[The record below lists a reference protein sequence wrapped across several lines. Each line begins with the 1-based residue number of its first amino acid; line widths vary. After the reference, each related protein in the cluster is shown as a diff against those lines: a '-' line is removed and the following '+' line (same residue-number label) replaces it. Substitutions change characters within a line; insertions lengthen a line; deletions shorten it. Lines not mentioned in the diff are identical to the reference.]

1 MSDPRPKLTRRRGA
15 CEECRQKKVRCN
27 GANPCNHCQ
36 QNGSPCKYNLR
47 RSRRCLQ
54 EKNTQTVGE
63 HVFTTTQPYAVNGGT
78 MPGPSNLSSYSEAV
92 IGQTTQQPANHVD
105 IPFDKSHF
113 SQFVPDNVH
122 PYPSLDLSDEMIQET
137 GQPKNIGISPM
148 LNWLDWGY
156 DQNLHQHS
164 TAQSCDLLEAEAG
177 NGTAEYTLAL
187 LYGRIVVDK
196 AEGTSGF
203 GSEQSSHEE
212 AHSKYVHYTVYKY
225 LANPFEESFKE
236 LEGPSLFIKEQ
247 DVMQIQEHF
256 VHPEKPPIDV
266 SDMSLLMVSL
276 AWGALLD
283 PEVSSV
289 SQVALLDA
297 VLEISTMLL
306 HQNRSV
312 RQFLALV
319 AAVQKTGSENLPALI
334 LGSVSTVASLN
345 LHLEPIL
352 RRNCVS
358 EEQVIQAKRAL
369 WVLYCID
376 KSRALRWQTFS
387 LVDKGSLPTMSLRDD
402 TLQSDIPTVPSL
414 QWLEVRCQYSRICSD
429 ILQLRVNA
437 DKERS
442 KDGASHR
449 RLLQDLMSPVFL
461 RDVAAPNI
469 YMQACRL
476 VRLWE
481 IKAKCAAGRPF
492 DASGDIFKAA
502 LDAVFGFA
510 FGPSW
515 QHSAMQPLI
524 DAITHISVDHGAPD
538 SPASF
543 PEGTQDEVVTATL
556 SLVAAVEKVQGS
568 LSMKLTWLL
577 LSLTPT
583 LRRARRVRERYIT
596 DAIRE
601 AIAHVIRTS
610 ETHTQPLVTS
620 AVEHMVVREQRLA
633 DEAGRRPDFFSS
645 AMRGELFGF
654 IVGGHDTTSTTVA
667 WGVKYLADHI
677 PVQERFRTALYAAG
691 SQAKTEGR
699 CPSADEI
706 LALRVPYL
714 DAVIEE
720 ILRCGGTTP
729 ALDREAMVD
738 TQILGRHIPK
748 GTTVLLLTQ
757 GPSIRSPPFRVDER
771 LRSETYSSRANSTV
785 HGRSWADHNAEVF
798 DPDRWLVRSQDKNGQ
813 DEESFDG
820 TSGPTL
826 AFGLGPRGCWGR
838 RLAYVE
844 LRLYLVLIVWNFHL
858 SPCPPE
864 LSSYSSIAG
873 ITSKPRQCYVRLTRV
888 DL

>member
-1 MSDPRPKLTRRRGA
+1 
-15 CEECRQKKVRCN
+15 V
-27 GANPCNHCQ
+27 
-36 QNGSPCKYNLR
+36 
-47 RSRRCLQ
+47 
-54 EKNTQTVGE
+54 V
-63 HVFTTTQPYAVNGGT
+63 
-78 MPGPSNLSSYSEAV
+78 
-92 IGQTTQQPANHVD
+92 
-105 IPFDKSHF
+105 
-113 SQFVPDNVH
+113 
-122 PYPSLDLSDEMIQET
+122 LSD
-137 GQPKNIGISPM
+137 
-148 LNWLDWGY
+148 
-156 DQNLHQHS
+156 
-164 TAQSCDLLEAEAG
+164 
-177 NGTAEYTLAL
+177 
-187 LYGRIVVDK
+187 
-196 AEGTSGF
+196 
-203 GSEQSSHEE
+203 
-212 AHSKYVHYTVYKY
+212 
-225 LANPFEESFKE
+225 
-236 LEGPSLFIKEQ
+236 
-247 DVMQIQEHF
+247 DVF
-256 VHPEKPPIDV
+256 R
-266 SDMSLLMVSL
+266 
-276 AWGALLD
+276 G
-283 PEVSSV
+283 
-289 SQVALLDA
+289 
-297 VLEISTMLL
+297 
-306 HQNRSV
+306 
-312 RQFLALV
+312 
-319 AAVQKTGSENLPALI
+319 
-334 LGSVSTVASLN
+334 
-345 LHLEPIL
+345 
-352 RRNCVS
+352 
-358 EEQVIQAKRAL
+358 
-369 WVLYCID
+369 
-376 KSRALRWQTFS
+376 
-387 LVDKGSLPTMSLRDD
+387 
-402 TLQSDIPTVPSL
+402 
-414 QWLEVRCQYSRICSD
+414 
-429 ILQLRVNA
+429 
-437 DKERS
+437 
-442 KDGASHR
+442 HR

-510 FGPSW
+510 FGLSW

-873 ITSKPRQCYVRLTRV
+873 ITSKPRQCYKPKVIDGIFTYYDGPKPQVDDTSMLWGNNKHLITKTEPVLDLRSLPKPLSEYNHDEDGIQILHKPDISVLKGNLYDHNYVQNHYRQDLGKFIKEKLGLRYCILWGHLVRDVPREVHTKVGEKQVAYPTASGTTAFHLAHVDFSPAGSRAFLRSAGTPDYFKILNNAYIPEEDRV
-888 DL
+888 GFFALRGKIIAAEEAAMRKAGIDPEAEKDGQGGHWDWDGSGYDGPRYGVATLWQPLDEVKRDPVAFSLSLDRDLKYTGLRRKYHQLGHESMGEFYFENMLVHPEPRQQWAYIGNQKPEEILFMKFYDTNALESDGNTKSMRVHGAFHVPGTESLPPRRSIETKLFFMYEN

>member
-15 CEECRQKKVRCN
+15 CEECRQKK
-27 GANPCNHCQ
+27 

-92 IGQTTQQPANHVD
+92 IGQTTQQPANYVD

-137 GQPKNIGISPM
+137 GQPKNIEPGHQASSLQNQISYNNTTRNSSPM

-164 TAQSCDLLEAEAG
+164 TAQSCDLLKAEAG

-187 LYGRIVVDK
+187 LYRRIVVDE
-196 AEGTSGF
+196 AEAKPPLNRQMHSVTILF
-203 GSEQSSHEE
+203 QNICQGSRRKQAVLEKVKRLLSPDHQTCLSDLLRKVDSSREHQGLDLNNLPMR
-212 AHSKYVHYTVYKY
+212 KLIQK
-225 LANPFEESFKE
+225 SFKE

-283 PEVSSV
+283 PEKF
-289 SQVALLDA
+289 QLCYFTKIVASL
-297 VLEISTMLL
+297 S
-306 HQNRSV
+306 
-312 RQFLALV
+312 LAE
-319 AAVQKTGSENLPALI
+319 KTGSENLPALI

-442 KDGASHR
+442 KDGASTSLALSTALEGWY
-449 RLLQDLMSPVFL
+449 RLASTNQVMLSLEKSIAARIKLQISYYYHEAKLQLTSVNLVGSQSSFPVGSGEWTKAFK
-461 RDVAAPNI
+461 RSA
-469 YMQACRL
+469 
-476 VRLWE
+476 WE
-481 IKAKCAAGRPF
+481 IITSFSMLLSEHPLQEYNHLFINKLALC
-492 DASGDIFKAA
+492 SLA
-502 LDAVFGFA
+502 LDILLESDQGCEKEGRALLSIVAGYFARVGIVFA
-510 FGPSW
+510 QS
-515 QHSAMQPLI
+515 
-524 DAITHISVDHGAPD
+524 SV
-538 SPASF
+538 F
-543 PEGTQDEVVTATL
+543 EEVS
-556 SLVAAVEKVQGS
+556 SLV
-568 LSMKLTWLL
+568 
-577 LSLTPT
+577 
-583 LRRARRVRERYIT
+583 
-596 DAIRE
+596 
-601 AIAHVIRTS
+601 
-610 ETHTQPLVTS
+610 
-620 AVEHMVVREQRLA
+620 
-633 DEAGRRPDFFSS
+633 
-645 AMRGELFGF
+645 
-654 IVGGHDTTSTTVA
+654 
-667 WGVKYLADHI
+667 
-677 PVQERFRTALYAAG
+677 
-691 SQAKTEGR
+691 
-699 CPSADEI
+699 EI
-706 LALRVPYL
+706 L
-714 DAVIEE
+714 
-720 ILRCGGTTP
+720 
-729 ALDREAMVD
+729 
-738 TQILGRHIPK
+738 
-748 GTTVLLLTQ
+748 
-757 GPSIRSPPFRVDER
+757 
-771 LRSETYSSRANSTV
+771 TYSS
-785 HGRSWADHNAEVF
+785 
-798 DPDRWLVRSQDKNGQ
+798 
-813 DEESFDG
+813 
-820 TSGPTL
+820 
-826 AFGLGPRGCWGR
+826 
-838 RLAYVE
+838 
-844 LRLYLVLIVWNFHL
+844 I
-858 SPCPPE
+858 
-864 LSSYSSIAG
+864 
-873 ITSKPRQCYVRLTRV
+873 
-888 DL
+888 

>member
-92 IGQTTQQPANHVD
+92 IGQTTQQPANYVD

-137 GQPKNIGISPM
+137 GQPKNIGISLQNQISYNNTTRNSSPM

-164 TAQSCDLLEAEAG
+164 TAQSCDLLKAEAG

-187 LYGRIVVDK
+187 LYRRIVVDE
-196 AEGTSGF
+196 AEPPLNRQMHSVTILF
-203 GSEQSSHEE
+203 QNICQGSRRKQAVLEKVKRLLSPDHQTCLSDLLRKVDSSREHQGLDLNNLPMRKLIQSMS
-212 AHSKYVHYTVYKY
+212 TI
-225 LANPFEESFKE
+225 P
-236 LEGPSLFIKEQ
+236 PSLFIKEQ

-319 AAVQKTGSENLPALI
+319 AALSLAEKTGSENLPALI

-442 KDGASHR
+442 KDGASTSLALSTALEGWY
-449 RLLQDLMSPVFL
+449 RLASTNQVMLSLEKSIAARIKLQISYYYHEAKLQLTSVNLVGSQSSFPVGSGEWTKAFK
-461 RDVAAPNI
+461 RSA
-469 YMQACRL
+469 
-476 VRLWE
+476 WE
-481 IKAKCAAGRPF
+481 IITSFSMLLSEHPLQEYNHLFINKLALC
-492 DASGDIFKAA
+492 SLA
-502 LDAVFGFA
+502 LDILLESDQGCEKEGRALLSIVAGYFARVGIVFA
-510 FGPSW
+510 QS
-515 QHSAMQPLI
+515 
-524 DAITHISVDHGAPD
+524 SV
-538 SPASF
+538 F
-543 PEGTQDEVVTATL
+543 EEVS
-556 SLVAAVEKVQGS
+556 SLV
-568 LSMKLTWLL
+568 
-577 LSLTPT
+577 
-583 LRRARRVRERYIT
+583 
-596 DAIRE
+596 
-601 AIAHVIRTS
+601 
-610 ETHTQPLVTS
+610 
-620 AVEHMVVREQRLA
+620 
-633 DEAGRRPDFFSS
+633 
-645 AMRGELFGF
+645 
-654 IVGGHDTTSTTVA
+654 
-667 WGVKYLADHI
+667 
-677 PVQERFRTALYAAG
+677 
-691 SQAKTEGR
+691 
-699 CPSADEI
+699 EI
-706 LALRVPYL
+706 L
-714 DAVIEE
+714 
-720 ILRCGGTTP
+720 
-729 ALDREAMVD
+729 
-738 TQILGRHIPK
+738 
-748 GTTVLLLTQ
+748 
-757 GPSIRSPPFRVDER
+757 
-771 LRSETYSSRANSTV
+771 TYSS
-785 HGRSWADHNAEVF
+785 
-798 DPDRWLVRSQDKNGQ
+798 
-813 DEESFDG
+813 
-820 TSGPTL
+820 
-826 AFGLGPRGCWGR
+826 
-838 RLAYVE
+838 
-844 LRLYLVLIVWNFHL
+844 I
-858 SPCPPE
+858 
-864 LSSYSSIAG
+864 
-873 ITSKPRQCYVRLTRV
+873 
-888 DL
+888 